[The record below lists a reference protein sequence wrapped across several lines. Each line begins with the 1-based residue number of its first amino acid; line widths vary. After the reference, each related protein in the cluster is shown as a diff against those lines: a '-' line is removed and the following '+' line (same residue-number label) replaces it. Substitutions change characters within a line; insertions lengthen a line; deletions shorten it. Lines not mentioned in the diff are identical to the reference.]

1 MRGADRPYTAAM
13 FGTAFTWWGTA
24 VTWLEVIACLLA
36 FACVVCNILENPW
49 GWPLAIVS
57 SGLYAWLFAPHRI
70 YGDAGLQV
78 FFALTSLWG
87 WWQWLFGRRAGAGP
101 GERLRVVRLAPRQ
114 MLVLALAWLA
124 LWLGLGLVLTRLTDS
139 DVPWL
144 DAFPTA
150 GSLLGQVLLGR
161 KVLENWLVW
170 MLVNVSSI
178 ALFTHK
184 QLWLTALLYALFI
197 GTALIGWLRWR
208 AVWRAGRGPS

>member
-1 MRGADRPYTAAM
+1 M
-13 FGTAFTWWGTA
+13 FGTAFNWWGSA
-24 VTWLEVIACLLA
+24 VTWLEVLAFLLA

-49 GWPLAIVS
+49 GWPMAVVS
-57 SGLYAWLFAPHRI
+57 SALYAWLFAVNRI

-114 MLVLALAWLA
+114 MLALALAWLA
-124 LWLGLGLVLTRLTDS
+124 LWLGLGLGLARLTDS

-150 GSLLGQVLLGR
+150 GSLIGQVLLGR
-161 KVLENWLVW
+161 KVLENWPVW
-170 MLVNVSSI
+170 MLVNLSSI
-178 ALFTHK
+178 ALFTYK
-184 QLWLTALLYALFI
+184 QLWLTALLYGLFI
-197 GTALIGWLRWR
+197 GTALAGWLRWR
-208 AVWRAGRGPS
+208 AVWRAGGGPA